1 MQADWPGR
9 GGAQRLERG
18 ITMRIKVDFDV
29 CVSTAACMQAC
40 PQVFEVR
47 VDGFLYILDE
57 EPGEALRAAVEE
69 AMQSCPTG
77 AISVEE

>member
-1 MQADWPGR
+1 MDGASKAGEGR
-9 GGAQRLERG
+9 
-18 ITMRIKVDFDV
+18 TMRIKVDFDV

-47 VDGFLYILDE
+47 DDGFLYILDE

-69 AMQSCPTG
+69 AVQACPTG

>member
-1 MQADWPGR
+1 MK
-9 GGAQRLERG
+9 
-18 ITMRIKVDFDV
+18 IKVDYDV
-29 CVSTAACMQAC
+29 CESNAACMRAC

-69 AMQSCPTG
+69 AVQACPTG
-77 AISVEE
+77 AISVEG